1 MLHLEFWKQT
11 INHLHA
17 SHKFHQINWKTTP
30 CLLTTREYL
39 PYFSVNF
46 NKKYL
51 PASWLW
57 LSIPFSDTDPMLKFC
72 LPKVESTIN
81 VTNKLPHISNSTLQ
95 LLHSTFLLLHF
106 PSRPDD
112 RQIMYSETSSL
123 PSITTSTEVFTT
135 F

>member
-1 MLHLEFWKQT
+1 MLSPRAIIDWEDNSRLCCSTLDIEVIGTCRKDT
-11 INHLHA
+11 I
-17 SHKFHQINWKTTP
+17 
-30 CLLTTREYL
+30 C
-39 PYFSVNF
+39 
-46 NKKYL
+46 
-51 PASWLW
+51 
-57 LSIPFSDTDPMLKFC
+57 C
-72 LPKVESTIN
+72 KVESTIN

-135 F
+135 FWTWNNDIFQSVSIVTSIKEQVQCFTTPSMIYRKK